1 MALTDQPYLPLYV
14 DDWANNNKLKLC
26 SPGAH
31 GLLISIMCILHKE
44 ETYGRLLLKQRF
56 KQTDNQKRN
65 FALQVAKLSA
75 FDFAEI
81 EPFFYELIE
90 EEVIKIEGDFLINER
105 MEHDGKISLARSKAG
120 RSGGKATQEKNNS
133 SSKFAKAKE
142 AATTVNESV
151 NVNEDENTIVFNK
164 EENEILEILEFFL
177 NEIPEAP
184 RVRKLSKARKSAIK
198 ARLKEY
204 SQEEI
209 FEAIKTAAESDFL
222 TGKTEAEFVITFD
235 WFFGPKNFL
244 KVIEGNYKN
253 KTRNNGT
260 KQPTINRQS
269 VQTIQQNADG
279 WND

>member
-44 ETYGRLLLKQRF
+44 PQYGSLLLKQRF

-81 EPFFYELIE
+81 EPFFYELLDEGIIEIE
-90 EEVIKIEGDFLINER
+90 EDYLINGR
-105 MEHDGKISLARSKAG
+105 MVRDGRISLARSKAG
-120 RSGGKATQEKNNS
+120 STGGKATQEKYINP
-133 SSKFAKAKE
+133 SKFAKAKA
-142 AATTVNESV
+142 AATTVNGIV
-151 NVNEDENTIVFNK
+151 NENEDENEDISLSTIEDSELN
-164 EENEILEILEFFL
+164 ILKDFL
-177 NEIPEAP
+177 NKIPEAP
-184 RVRKLSKARKSAIK
+184 RVLKFTKARRTAIK

-204 SQEEI
+204 PEEQI
-209 FEAIKTAAESDFL
+209 LKAIEKASESDFL
-222 TGKTEAEFVITFD
+222 TGKETDFVITFD

-244 KVIEGNYKN
+244 KVLEGNYKN
-253 KTRNNGT
+253 KNNKNG
-260 KQPTINRQS
+260 KEPTINRQT
-269 VQTIQQNADG
+269 VATITRNAED
-279 WND
+279 WPDE